1 MEITQRSYVGDVYGN
16 TLLARALPDMG
27 MWVRVRHSQLGKGHV
42 RGITFL
48 SLIGCW
54 TCMYT
59 VRLTSAV
66 NFSLGS
72 ELFASFPHHDYM
84 VSACTVS
91 GLCSSLNMVCSR

>member
-1 MEITQRSYVGDVYGN
+1 
-16 TLLARALPDMG
+16 
-27 MWVRVRHSQLGKGHV
+27 
-42 RGITFL
+42 
-48 SLIGCW
+48 
-54 TCMYT
+54 MYT